1 MELIQVNEEKSSYM
15 VATGTRK
22 SLKASATSNQQEFE
36 AKAKDLFDDDCAEEG
51 SEPDKEPE
59 EIPQ

>member
-1 MELIQVNEEKSSYM
+1 M

-51 SEPDKEPE
+51 GEPDKEPE
-59 EIPQ
+59 EIQQ